1 MSVRLE
7 ADAEAEMGKKG
18 GLLEGWLQR
27 QRLMSVRLEADAKI
41 GMKGDCWQPGCRAE
55 ADVCEIRG

>member
-1 MSVRLE
+1 
-7 ADAEAEMGKKG
+7 
-18 GLLEGWLQR
+18 
-27 QRLMSVRLEADAKI
+27 MSVRLEADAKI